1 MNEGSIQRIAFLF
14 NHHFFLG
21 GGEASLYDL
30 IQTLNRDRF
39 SPLALVPARGDIL
52 EKMKTRGIP
61 AYVSPLPSLKRVLP
75 WHPPLALGQ
84 LVVLLRRAK
93 PAILHAN
100 GSRACLY
107 AVLAGRLLGIPVL
120 WHVRETLKDLWIY
133 DRFLFALSRAVV
145 CVSESVKAK
154 RFNSLSVRWKEKID
168 VVHNGVDSSVFCR
181 NLLARARVR
190 RELGINDDEILF
202 GVVANY
208 VPLKGQDFFLKGADA
223 LRNTD
228 PALPFKT
235 VLIGRPMDT
244 LFLDRLRNLATELR
258 LEDKVLFREH
268 TDRIAEIY
276 SALDIF
282 VLPSKR
288 EGFSRSI
295 LEAMSAGLPVLAT
308 QLSEIEEAVVDG
320 QNGLLVPHGD
330 AQTLSRAALALA
342 KDRRLRETMGAL
354 NREKV
359 ERKFSLAAHAR
370 SMEVVYSR
378 IIGNPGFS
386 A

>member
-1 MNEGSIQRIAFLF
+1 MF
-14 NHHFFLG
+14 NQSFFMG
-21 GGEASLYDL
+21 GGEVSLYDL
-30 IQTLNRDRF
+30 IRTLERERFFPMAFLPAPGEIQDRIE
-39 SPLALVPARGDIL
+39 GQ
-52 EKMKTRGIP
+52 GIP
-61 AYVSPLPSLKRVLP
+61 AYVSPLPSLKNALP
-75 WHPPLALGQ
+75 WRPLSALGK
-84 LVVLLRRAK
+84 LFAALRFRQ
-93 PAILHAN
+93 PALLHAN
-100 GSRACLY
+100 GSRVCLY
-107 AVLAGRLLGIPVL
+107 SVLAGRLLGIPVL
-120 WHVRETLKDLWIY
+120 WHVRETIKDVFFY
-133 DRFLFALSRAVV
+133 DRLLFALSRAVV

-154 RFNSLSVRWKEKID
+154 RFNSLSVRWKDKID
-168 VVHNGVDSSVFCR
+168 VVHNGVDSSVFSR
-181 NLLARARVR
+181 NLLARERVR
-190 RELGINDDEILF
+190 RELGIQEDEILF

-208 VPLKGQDFFLKGADA
+208 VPLKGQDFFLKGAAA
-223 LRNTD
+223 LRNSN
-228 PALPFKT
+228 PALPFKAL
-235 VLIGRPMDT
+235 LIGRPMDT

-342 KDRRLRETMGAL
+342 KDRGLRETMGAL

-359 ERKFSLAAHAR
+359 EKKFSLAAHAR

-378 IIGNPGFS
+378 IIGNPGFR